1 MLEKK
6 QLEKYL
12 KLCMASDADFAEIYE
27 QKESSE
33 LIKTL
38 NGKLEEVNATAV
50 NGVGIRL
57 YKGTSSVYAYS
68 NENTEEALLPLISDL
83 VDTIGRAEKDAEI
96 ELSEVKYENNNPVK
110 VDFETVSLGEKAKLL
125 LRATDAAKEADERIV
140 KVQANLLNVK
150 QQCSRWDCR
159 SS

>member
-38 NGKLEEVNATAV
+38 NGKLEEVNNTAI

-83 VDTIGRAEKDAEI
+83 VDTIGRAEKNVEV
-96 ELSEVKYENNNPVK
+96 ELTEVKYENNKRQN
-110 VDFETVSLGEKAKLL
+110 S
-125 LRATDAAKEADERIV
+125 
-140 KVQANLLNVK
+140 
-150 QQCSRWDCR
+150 QCT
-159 SS
+159 